1 MRRRAILFPLVAL
14 LASAGLAAAVAL
26 VAVGTGITN
35 PALGCSPSAGA
46 GFAAATRLAVAG
58 QPLDPGQIANAW
70 IIYST
75 GTGMGLP
82 ERAEVVALATAMQ
95 ESALEN
101 LPFGTSDSVGLFQ
114 QRPSQG
120 WGTVAQI
127 MNPVYA
133 ARAFYQR
140 LEQVN
145 GWQSLPVTA
154 AAQAVQRSAT
164 PDAYARWQDPATR
177 LVALFSG
184 GSGACA
190 IDGANAVP
198 RGTTA
203 SLPRHFSLPP
213 GTPVAVALAIRF
225 AIDQLG
231 TAYDFGGTCTDAHS
245 SNLALHCDCSSL
257 VQQAYRAGGIP
268 LPRTTFDQVNVG
280 TAVYSTSS
288 LRPGDLLFLVGSDGS
303 PSSPGHVGMY
313 IGDGLVIQAPQT
325 GQNVQL
331 SPLSQWA
338 PIIVAMRRV
347 A

>member
-1 MRRRAILFPLVAL
+1 VKRRALYLPLIGL
-14 LASAGLAAAVAL
+14 LTTGALAAAVAV

-35 PALGCSPSAGA
+35 PKLGCSPSAGA
-46 GFAAATRLAVAG
+46 GFTAARQAISGRPLDAG
-58 QPLDPGQIANAW
+58 QTANAW
-70 IIYST
+70 IIYSV

-82 ERAEVVALATAMQ
+82 PQAEVVAIATAMQ

-101 LPFGTSDSVGLFQ
+101 LPFGSSNSVGLFQ

-120 WGTVAQI
+120 WGTTAQI
-127 MNPVYA
+127 MNPVDA
-133 ARAFYQR
+133 SRAFYQR

-145 GWQSLPVTA
+145 NWQSLPVTV
-154 AAQAVQRSAT
+154 AAQDVQHGDT
-164 PDAYARWQDPATR
+164 PGAYGRWQRPATQ

-184 GSGACA
+184 GTGACA
-190 IDGANAVP
+190 VDGANAVP
-198 RGTTA
+198 RNSGV
-203 SLPRHFSLPP
+203 SLPKNYSLPT
-213 GTPVAVALAIRF
+213 GTPIAVVLAIRF
-225 AIDQLG
+225 ALAQLG

-245 SNLALHCDCSSL
+245 GNLALHCDCSSL
-257 VQQAYRAGGIP
+257 MQQSYRAGGVP
-268 LPRTTFDQVNVG
+268 LPRTTFTQVNVG
-280 TAVYSTSS
+280 NPVYSTGS

-331 SPLSQWA
+331 TPLSEWSS
-338 PIIVAMRRV
+338 IIVAMRRV